1 MLRNHTQSQNHKVK
15 KPLSTR
21 LKEKHEKIVQIL
33 TELSEESARGTP
45 IVVEGKKDV
54 EALRGFGVSGPVLT
68 VKTGGKSFTQALHE
82 IEQTGA
88 LEVVLLLDFDRRG
101 KEGTAHLKENLER
114 AKIKPNL
121 TFWRTLSALLGREIQ
136 CIESLTSYMQKLH
149 HKTIK
154 L

>member
-15 KPLSTR
+15 QTLSTR
-21 LKEKHEKIVQIL
+21 LKEKQEKIVRIL

-54 EALRGFGVSGPVLT
+54 EALRGLGVSGPVLT

-82 IEQTGA
+82 IEQTEA
-88 LEVVLLLDFDRRG
+88 LEVILLLDFDRRG
-101 KEGTAHLKENLER
+101 REGTAHLKENLER

-121 TFWRTLSALLGREIQ
+121 TFWRGLSALLGREIQ
-136 CIESLTSYMQKLH
+136 CIESLTSYTKKLQQ
-149 HKTIK
+149 KTIN